1 MFDRAAVADRVANM
15 LVKSRMDAGLS
26 QQQLAKA
33 LGMSV
38 KTISNWEKGYGAPD
52 AVTQMQ
58 WFDVCGLNELPYLL
72 AKNYP
77 ETYANLSVNS
87 DFKEIRAGVIKY
99 IQEISDE
106 QEIRQ
111 LAFCIMGNTGSSWKQ
126 QLNMLTAHNHC
137 TMRSRVAVAQ
147 TVYDNYSIEEI
158 KGELVCTESIK
169 PDMDALKAATNQGR
183 DAIYNGHDGYAFTG
197 K

>member
-1 MFDRAAVADRVANM
+1 MFDRLAVVDRVASM
-15 LVKSRMDAGLS
+15 LARSRHDAGLS
-26 QQQLAKA
+26 QKQMAKA
-33 LGMSV
+33 LGKSI
-38 KTISNWEKGYGAPD
+38 KTIQNWESGYGAPD

-58 WFDVCGLNELPYLL
+58 WFDVCGVNELPYLL

-77 ETYANLSVNS
+77 DIYADLTFKSNLEDIKAAV
-87 DFKEIRAGVIKY
+87 VKY
-99 IQEISDE
+99 IQDISDE

-111 LAFCIMGNTGSSWKQ
+111 LAFCILGNTGSSWKQ

-137 TMRSRVAVAQ
+137 TMRSRVAIAQ
-147 TVYDNYSIEEI
+147 AVYDNYNIEEI
-158 KGELVCTESIK
+158 KGELVCTGNIK
-169 PDMDALKAATNQGR
+169 PDMEALKAATNKGR